1 MIRPLRRAFR
11 LTEAPA
17 PRRPVVRPT
26 VPCCTPATRAMD
38 RLADECTSTEQI
50 LDDFLAE
57 QGTAPAVLGLDDAEA
72 ELEHRLDRGLAS

>member
-1 MIRPLRRAFR
+1 MIARLFRRVPA
-11 LTEAPA
+11 APT
-17 PRRPVVRPT
+17 RRPVVRPP

-57 QGTAPAVLGLDDAEA
+57 QGTAPTWLGLDDVEA
-72 ELEHRLDRGLAS
+72 ELAHRLDRGLAS